1 LIFSRPA
8 GDQDFDRVQAA
19 GDHPEA
25 ELFVDFVESVL
36 LEAIAHVGASVRDG
50 FIAMLNAGYFNDAD
64 AMEWPLK
71 S

>member
-25 ELFVDFVESVL
+25 ELFVDFAESVL
-36 LEAIAHVGASVRDG
+36 LEAITHIGASVRDSL
-50 FIAMLNAGYFNDAD
+50 IAMLIIGYLTTPTPWNGR
-64 AMEWPLK
+64 
-71 S
+71 